1 MSRVG
6 NLVFSVP
13 SSCSLSFDSRLRCG
27 VADLYYVMYGRTRPS
42 CLPIPEVECSF
53 FFTFLGGQG
62 FLRGARMGR
71 GGRVCLFVE
80 VG

>member
-53 FFTFLGGQG
+53 LFTFFG
-62 FLRGARMGR
+62 GARFFEGGKDGKGR
-71 GGRVCLFVE
+71 EGLFVC
-80 VG
+80 